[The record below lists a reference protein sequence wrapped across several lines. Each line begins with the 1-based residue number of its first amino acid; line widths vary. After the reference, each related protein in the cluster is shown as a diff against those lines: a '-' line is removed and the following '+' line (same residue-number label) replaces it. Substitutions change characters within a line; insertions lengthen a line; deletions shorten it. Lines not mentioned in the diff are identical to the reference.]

1 MVNAKKKR
9 NRLLDLDALN
19 PSIGDVKI
27 GGKKYKAYQP
37 AYEDFILMP
46 LLFDELGSMMNIDE
60 EGIKDEKKEQIR
72 QMREIVKRII
82 PDLDQNI
89 LTFPQLM
96 SVVEYVSE
104 GFADQMEDRYG
115 SPDEDDKGK

>member
-27 GGKKYKAYQP
+27 GGNKYKVFQP
-37 AYEDFILMP
+37 AYEDFVLMP
-46 LLFDELGSMMNIDE
+46 ILFDSLGNFEDITGEDIKE
-60 EGIKDEKKEQIR
+60 EKMSQVA

-82 PDLDQNI
+82 PDLNQNI

-96 SVVEYVSE
+96 SIVEFVSE
-104 GFADQMEDRYG
+104 GFADQMEDQYG
-115 SPDEDDKGK
+115 TSEDGKGK